1 MDRVVVA
8 MVAAATVA
16 KVAMVARARD
26 SSPGSNNSTTWVE
39 VVSINSIISV
49 VVAKV
54 EATMVAAMVV
64 SGRAAVVVVDNI
76 IITKTDREASKV
88 VAKVAVGTIIKAVD
102 FRVVQAVA
110 AVAVVAAGNSEI
122 LPTSQLT
129 L

>member
-1 MDRVVVA
+1 

-26 SSPGSNNSTTWVE
+26 SSPGSNNSSTTWVE

-54 EATMVAAMVV
+54 EATMVAVLSLMVVAMVV
-64 SGRAAVVVVDNI
+64 SGRAVVVVVDNI

-88 VAKVAVGTIIKAVD
+88 VAKVAVGTIKAVD

-122 LPTSQLT
+122 LPTSQPT